1 MNSILKAR
9 IGSLKA
15 RIGRREALVVG
26 LASIQT
32 KAVAA
37 EGVVL
42 EVREVVGAE
51 RAVAVLLLLNQKGR
65 QVKATEKAKPET
77 KNYRS

>member
-1 MNSILKAR
+1 MNSILKAP
-9 IGSLKA
+9 
-15 RIGRREALVVG
+15 IGRREALVVG

-42 EVREVVGAE
+42 EVREVGGAE